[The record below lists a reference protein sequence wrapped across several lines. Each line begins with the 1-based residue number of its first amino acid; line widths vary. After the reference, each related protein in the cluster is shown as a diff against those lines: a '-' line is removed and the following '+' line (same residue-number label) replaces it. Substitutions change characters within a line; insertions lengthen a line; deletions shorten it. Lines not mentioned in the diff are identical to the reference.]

1 MADRIF
7 ITSPALSCA
16 LGDHLDTIQHA
27 LQHPNISA
35 RIREVLV
42 EKQTL
47 PYYAV
52 PDSSLDSETAF
63 LSQLERVVTQTLNS
77 ANLNKT
83 ERATTG
89 VFVGSTSMDI
99 SLREQAFLRHSTKTE
114 LPGSD
119 GSNIGNIPAYLA
131 RLFGLGHMH
140 ISISTACTASSIA
153 LIEGMNMIRAGV
165 IERALIVG
173 VEGFNYLTLCGFD
186 SLLLLSTVLKPFDKH
201 REGLILGEAY
211 ASLLLEKEPKKANKS
226 LELLGGAVATDTES
240 ISGNNTGG
248 EIPARA
254 MAQALHASQ
263 ISAAEIKAIKAHGTG
278 SVANDLSEAQAIS
291 QVFGPTLPPITAFKP
306 YVGHT
311 LGASGVTELILLS
324 LALEAGFIPK
334 TFGFQTKDPAL
345 KVTPTTHAAPCEPG
359 AVLLNAF
366 GFGGSCCSY
375 VVSNLK

>member
-47 PYYAV
+47 PYYAA

-131 RLFGLGHMH
+131 RLFCLGHMH

-334 TFGFQTKDPAL
+334 TFGFQTKDTAL